1 MIFSGFVSTMIQ
13 LAFSTGKF
21 LNRLEFW
28 NIVKLESQ
36 KENLIFCLYRCLGD
50 PTTFG
55 NLKPPKEVIE
65 AVQQSLVSQ
74 LYNGY
79 APSTG
84 IDSVQS
90 FFHKIKLFFFFF
102 LSSNSNITLN
112 LSINYMIFFKQTRF
126 LNFRSSVCKGS
137 CSRI

>member
-1 MIFSGFVSTMIQ
+1 MIQ
-13 LAFSTGKF
+13 FANF
-21 LNRLEFW
+21 LIVW
-28 NIVKLESQ
+28 NFGSVVELESR
-36 KENLIFCLYRCLGD
+36 KENLIFYRCLGD

-84 IDSVQS
+84 IDSIF
-90 FFHKIKLFFFFF
+90 FFHKIKLLIFYSKS
-102 LSSNSNITLN
+102 LNLTLN
-112 LSINYMIFFKQTRF
+112 PSINYY
-126 LNFRSSVCKGS
+126 LNDLF
-137 CSRI
+137 

>member
-1 MIFSGFVSTMIQ
+1 MSTPV
-13 LAFSTGKF
+13 F
-21 LNRLEFW
+21 RDRW
-28 NIVKLESQ
+28 NVQASDIASNTHNPIRSIVESLVVEPNPA
-36 KENLIFCLYRCLGD
+36 KSLISLSIGD

-84 IDSVQS
+84 HQFAKEAVAEY
-90 FFHKIKLFFFFF
+90 
-102 LSSNSNITLN
+102 SSNE
-112 LSINYMIFFKQTRF
+112 FVKVEAKVKF
-126 LNFRSSVCKGS
+126 
-137 CSRI
+137 